1 MNSYQKTV
9 GILGGMGPEA
19 TVDLMHRVIKA
30 TPATDDC
37 DHIHLVVDNNPQ
49 VPSRIKAL
57 IEKTGQDP
65 LPCLQDMARKLEA
78 WGVDFLAMPCNTA
91 HYYHAQ
97 IQSAV
102 GIPVLDMI
110 EVSVANILSL
120 SPKVQAIGLLAS
132 TAVLNLG
139 LYDRAFGVQSITALH
154 PDTELQNRL
163 MQAIQKIKTGRYGEG
178 EQKALQYAADNL
190 VHKDAAALLIACTE
204 LSILAQ
210 GLQSAIPCRD
220 ASQMLAEAIVQEAR
234 GKS

>member
-19 TVDLMHRVIKA
+19 TVDLMHRVIRA

-37 DHIHLVVDNNPQ
+37 DHIHLVVDSNPQ

-65 LPCLQDMARKLEA
+65 LPCLQEMARKLEA

-91 HYYHAQ
+91 HYYHAR
-97 IQSAV
+97 IQSVV
-102 GIPVLDMI
+102 GIPLLDMI

-139 LYDRAFGVQSITALH
+139 LYDRAFALQSITALH
-154 PDTELQNRL
+154 PDTQLQNRL
-163 MQAIQKIKTGRYGEG
+163 MRAIQNIKTGRYGEG
-178 EQKALQYAADNL
+178 EQKALQHAADNL
-190 VHKDAAALLIACTE
+190 VHKGAKALLIACTE

-220 ASQMLAEAIVQEAR
+220 GSQMLAEAIVQEAR
-234 GKS
+234 G